1 MPDHSSW
8 LSSLKAKIALLIATL
23 SLISFGVLF
32 MAFLSVHKELRE
44 DFNKEKMALV
54 ENFVSGTLKPIMLAG
69 RAPELMPILVENYKH
84 LIETQDITIIRTNGV
99 EAFTDDKTI
108 KVVNKFLDYERFERS
123 ELKPAL
129 QVIPADNENL
139 KEVLKTGEKL
149 VHKKIL
155 PDGTEVTHMMI
166 PFLNEDQCQVCHG
179 SDHKIRGLMLA
190 SFSTG
195 EAELHM
201 LNYIYILGGMAFMA
215 VLLIA
220 GAIFFTMNRY
230 VVNPVS
236 SMVTQVNKIVED
248 ERFDTRINLN
258 VRDEIND
265 LAVVLNYLIAS
276 VEDYRIEQELEKDRL
291 ENAVF
296 RKTTELRD
304 KNKFIE
310 QDLLLAK
317 RIQQR
322 LLPERFPD
330 IEGISFD
337 AAYLPCLHI
346 GGDYYDVF
354 EMPNQHLGIFIAD
367 ASGHG
372 SAAALLVSIVKA
384 LMTTIGRDIAS
395 PSYVIQLI
403 NKTLAD
409 LTPDDAFV
417 TLFYG
422 VINTATGKMLY
433 SLAGHPPPVIFNR
446 HSNEQFSLETNG
458 SLVGVFDFD
467 KFSDSE
473 YYFKSGDRLLAYTD
487 GIVEATDE
495 KKNYFGQE
503 KMISIVQNNPQLKTN
518 AVISTLLQELN
529 EFTKGAS
536 LADDVTI
543 LVVDYDRESENNKP
557 A

>member
-8 LSSLKAKIALLIATL
+8 FTSLRAKIALLIAIL
-23 SLISFGVLF
+23 SLVAFGVLF
-32 MAFLSVHKELRE
+32 IAFIAVHNELRE
-44 DFNKEKMALV
+44 DFNDERMTLV
-54 ENFVSGTLKPIMLAG
+54 ESFVNGTLKPIMLTG
-69 RAPELMPILVENYKH
+69 RAPELMPILVKNYKH
-84 LIETQDITIIRTNGV
+84 LTETEDITIIRTNGV
-99 EAFTDDKTI
+99 EAFTDDETI
-108 KVVNKFLDYERFERS
+108 KAVNEYIGYEKFYREK
-123 ELKPAL
+123 LKQP
-129 QVIPADNENL
+129 QQIIPADDENL
-139 KEVLKTGEKL
+139 KKVLATGEKL
-149 VHKKIL
+149 VHKEST
-155 PDGTEVTHMMI
+155 PDGELITHMMI
-166 PFLNEDQCQVCHG
+166 PFVNEDQCQVCHG
-179 SDHKIRGLMLA
+179 SDDGIRGVMLA

-195 EAELHM
+195 EGELRI
-201 LNYIYILGGMAFMA
+201 LNYLYILGGGAVLA
-215 VLLIA
+215 VLLIS
-220 GAIFFTMNRY
+220 GAIFLTMNRY

-236 SMVTQVNKIVED
+236 SMVTQVNRIVED
-248 ERFDTRINLN
+248 ERFDTRINLDA
-258 VRDEIND
+258 RDEIND
-265 LAVVLNYLIAS
+265 LAVVLNYLVAS

-296 RKTTELRD
+296 QKTRELRD

-310 QDLLLAK
+310 KDLLLAK

-322 LLPERFPD
+322 LLPEKFPD
-330 IEGISFD
+330 MPGISFD

-354 EMPNQHLGIFIAD
+354 KMPNQHLGIFIAD

-422 VINTATGKMLY
+422 VINTANGRMLY

-446 HSNEQFSLETNG
+446 HNGELVSLETNG

-467 KFSDSE
+467 KFTDSE
-473 YYFKSGDRLLAYTD
+473 YYFKAGDRLLA
-487 GIVEATDE
+487 
-495 KKNYFGQE
+495 
-503 KMISIVQNNPQLKTN
+503 
-518 AVISTLLQELN
+518 
-529 EFTKGAS
+529 
-536 LADDVTI
+536 
-543 LVVDYDRESENNKP
+543 
-557 A
+557 